1 MSTTFFLQKK
11 KVSNVPWTSFRLA
24 GWGMIPM
31 YKMAISVVWRVWP
44 CGIRRTLEPNTGTAN
59 CHAPSIRKTPH
70 LLFCAFS
77 CFFYFFMKKVE
88 KAQKSQ
94 VLHLPE
100 CFLKQSKKDIA
111 FKSIL
116 GQKSTAKKLQVVI
129 KWK

>member
-1 MSTTFFLQKK
+1 MDKNPTKPLALAVIVKVYHTDMEILAIYTDRCPITYLVSPRPNVISTNIDPGSFFAM
-11 KVSNVPWTSFRLA
+11 A
-24 GWGMIPM
+24 G
-31 YKMAISVVWRVWP
+31 
-44 CGIRRTLEPNTGTAN
+44 
-59 CHAPSIRKTPH
+59 APIRKTPH

-77 CFFYFFMKKVE
+77 CFFYFFHKKVE

-100 CFLKQSKKDIA
+100 CFLRQSKKYIA

>member
-1 MSTTFFLQKK
+1 MVSSQKERHNLHEGLLIASNGFLPVFKA
-11 KVSNVPWTSFRLA
+11 VMN
-24 GWGMIPM
+24 
-31 YKMAISVVWRVWP
+31 
-44 CGIRRTLEPNTGTAN
+44 
-59 CHAPSIRKTPH
+59 HIRKTPL

-100 CFLKQSKKDIA
+100 CFLRQSKKYIA